1 MRSSNYL
8 GQQLPGE
15 RGHCQ
20 DTLRM
25 RPNEYIPVR
34 SSGPHPDRHPCLRRS
49 WQWPLSPGSHL

>member
-25 RPNEYIPVR
+25 RPNEYIPVV
-34 SSGPHPDRHPCLRRS
+34 SGNVKLT
-49 WQWPLSPGSHL
+49 HLGN